1 FGDQGKV
8 LRDNLDKAQA
18 KLFAFQREKGLVS
31 RDERLDTEAAKLSEL
46 STQLIKVQEETNDS
60 RSKQNAGSAGDRLPE
75 VMRDSVVASLRSD
88 IVRQE
93 AKLQEAGLNLG
104 VNHPQYLR
112 MQSELSAL
120 KQKMESE
127 TRRVTSGFSAQS
139 TVSTGREAKL
149 RAAIEEQKTKL
160 MQIRSERDQ
169 LAVLQRDV
177 DAAKSA
183 DDAVT
188 KRLTEQELASHA
200 TQANVAV
207 LTPAAAPL
215 EPSFP
220 KPLPK
225 ILTLAAGLALVA
237 AFAAAFLL
245 EMLSRRIR
253 TPADLAA
260 VLPLP
265 VLGVLTRSARSSR
278 LLQLP
283 RSSPVL
289 LAR

>member
-1 FGDQGKV
+1 
-8 LRDNLDKAQA
+8 
-18 KLFAFQREKGLVS
+18 
-31 RDERLDTEAAKLSEL
+31 
-46 STQLIKVQEETNDS
+46 
-60 RSKQNAGSAGDRLPE
+60 
-75 VMRDSVVASLRSD
+75 
-88 IVRQE
+88 
-93 AKLQEAGLNLG
+93 
-104 VNHPQYLR
+104 
-112 MQSELSAL
+112 
-120 KQKMESE
+120 
-127 TRRVTSGFSAQS
+127 
-139 TVSTGREAKL
+139 VSTGREANL
-149 RAAIEEQKTKL
+149 RSSIEEQKSKL
-160 MQIRSERDQ
+160 LEIRSERDQ

-177 DAAKSA
+177 DAAKNA

-207 LTPAAAPL
+207 LTPAAPPL

-225 ILTLAAGLALVA
+225 ILALAAGLAIVA

-253 TPADLAA
+253 TPGDLAA

-265 VLGVLTRSARSSR
+265 VLGVLTRSGRSSR